1 MKKGSVELA
10 VGVFV
15 LVGLVCVGYL
25 AVRLGQMEIVGGG
38 YYTVSARFRSI
49 SGLKVGADI
58 EMAGVPIGRVND
70 IGLDLERQVAVVQL
84 KIQKEIPLAEDV
96 IASIKTAGLIG
107 DKYIRL
113 TPGVSDIP
121 LEPGGTISQ
130 TEPVLDIEDLVSKY
144 VFGKV

>member
-25 AVRLGQMEIVGGG
+25 AVRLGQMEIVGGN

-58 EMAGVPIGRVND
+58 EMAGVPIGRVD
-70 IGLDLERQVAVVQL
+70 EIGLDLERQVAVVRL
-84 KIQKEIPLAEDV
+84 KIRKKVPLSEDV

-121 LEPGGTISQ
+121 LEPGGFISQ

-144 VFGKV
+144 VFGNV

>member
-10 VGVFV
+10 VGLFV
-15 LVGLVCVGYL
+15 LIGIVSVGYL
-25 AVRLGQMEIVGGG
+25 AIRLGQMEIVGGN
-38 YYTVSARFRSI
+38 YYNVSARFRSI

-58 EMAGVPIGRVND
+58 EMAGVPIGQVDD
-70 IGLDLERQVAVVQL
+70 IGLDLERQVAVVRF
-84 KIQKEIPLAEDV
+84 KIKKAIPLSEDV

-113 TPGVSDIP
+113 TPGVSDIR
-121 LEPGGTISQ
+121 LQPGGMISQ